1 MNFNIRRFS
10 DKKMG
15 DLLRFDTCIYTNK
28 RSKTLTQHNCFDNVL
43 HILLK
48 QNMDKAAIKAV
59 KFRFLLELYQTW
71 SSSKREGRFP
81 QIRSQTVKVLRDKV
95 KCKCAFLKNTYLF
108 QMKTILVISI

>member
-1 MNFNIRRFS
+1 
-10 DKKMG
+10 MG

-48 QNMDKAAIKAV
+48 QNMDIAAIKAV
-59 KFRFLLELYQTW
+59 KFRSLLELYQTW

-81 QIRSQTVKVLRDKV
+81 QISSQTVKVLRDKV